1 MRKEKKITVNDRG
14 RELAFTVREMPAT
27 KLESFIV
34 RAGLLLAAS
43 GLADGLLGGAHGEGQ
58 EAEAPD
64 VAHVME
70 AAGRMLGQDKGAGLI
85 RALGALDYDKAR
97 PLLNDL
103 LGCCTLEGSVAPLS
117 EETADAVIEDV
128 RTLFTLRKEALVLNL
143 GFFALAGQSGSQESA
158 NPAPY
163 SRKREISVH

>member
-14 RELAFTVREMPAT
+14 RELAFVVREMPAT

-43 GLADGLLGGAHGEGQ
+43 GLADGLLGGDG
-58 EAEAPD
+58 AEAPD
-64 VAHVME
+64 VAHVMQ

-85 RALGALDYDKAR
+85 RALGSLDYEKAR
-97 PLLNDL
+97 PLLSDL

-128 RTLFTLRKEALVLNL
+128 RTLFTLRKEALALNL
-143 GFFALAGQSGSQESA
+143 GFFALAGQSGSTQSET
-158 NPAPY
+158 PAPY

>member
-34 RAGLLLAAS
+34 RAGLLLASS
-43 GLADGLLGGAHGEGQ
+43 GLADGLLGGEAGES
-58 EAEAPD
+58 AEAPE
-64 VAHVME
+64 VAQVMQG
-70 AAGRMLGQDKGAGLI
+70 AGRMLGSDQGAGLL
-85 RALGALDYDKAR
+85 RALGALDYEKAR

-103 LGCCTLEGSVAPLS
+103 LGCCTLEGSVSPLS

-128 RTLFTLRKEALVLNL
+128 RTLFTLRKEALGLNL
-143 GFFALAGQSGSQESA
+143 GFFALAGQSGSQQSG

-163 SRKREISVH
+163 SRRRRISVQS

>member
-1 MRKEKKITVNDRG
+1 MRKEKKITVSDRG
-14 RELAFTVREMPAT
+14 RELAFVVREMPAT

-43 GLADGLLGGAHGEGQ
+43 GLAEGLLAGEGQ
-58 EAEAPD
+58 DAEAPD
-64 VAHVME
+64 AAHVMQM
-70 AAGRMLGQDKGAGLI
+70 AGRLAHQQGADLL
-85 RALGALDYDKAR
+85 RALGSLDYEKAR
-97 PLLNDL
+97 PLLGDL

-128 RTLFTLRKEALVLNL
+128 RTLFTLRKEALALNL
-143 GFFALAGQSGSQESA
+143 GFFAPAGQSGSQPSG

>member
-1 MRKEKKITVNDRG
+1 MRKEKRIVVNDRG
-14 RELAFTVREMPAT
+14 RELAFVVREMPAT

-34 RAGLLLAAS
+34 RGGLLLAAS
-43 GLADGLLGGAHGEGQ
+43 GLAEGLLGGHEG
-58 EAEAPD
+58 EAPD
-64 VAHVME
+64 VAHVMQ
-70 AAGRMLGQDKGAGLI
+70 AAGRLVQQRGADLL
-85 RALGALDYDKAR
+85 RAVGSLDYEKAR

-143 GFFALAGQSGSQESA
+143 GFFAVAGHSGSQPSA
-158 NPAPY
+158 NPAPH
-163 SRKREISVH
+163 SPKREISVR

>member
-1 MRKEKKITVNDRG
+1 MRKEKRITVNDRG
-14 RELAFTVREMPAT
+14 RELAFVVREMPAT

-43 GLADGLLGGAHGEGQ
+43 GLADGLIGGAD
-58 EAEAPD
+58 AEAPD

-70 AAGRMLGQDKGAGLI
+70 AAGRMLGSDQGAGLL
-85 RALGALDYDKAR
+85 RALGSLDYEKAR
-97 PLLNDL
+97 PLLGDL

-128 RTLFTLRKEALVLNL
+128 RTLFTLRKEALALNL
-143 GFFALAGQSGSQESA
+143 GFFAPAGQSGSQPCGS
-158 NPAPY
+158 PAPY

>member
-14 RELAFTVREMPAT
+14 RELAFVVREMPAT

-43 GLADGLLGGAHGEGQ
+43 GLADGLIGGKD
-58 EAEAPD
+58 AEAPD

-70 AAGRMLGQDKGAGLI
+70 AAGRILGQDTGAGLI
-85 RALGALDYDKAR
+85 RALGSLDYDKAR

-128 RTLFTLRKEALVLNL
+128 RTLFTLRKEALALNL
-143 GFFALAGQSGSQESA
+143 GFFAPAGQSGSPQSG
-158 NPAPY
+158 NRAPY
-163 SRKREISVH
+163 SRKRVISVH

>member
-43 GLADGLLGGAHGEGQ
+43 GLADGLIGGAAGEG
-58 EAEAPD
+58 AEAPD
-64 VAHVME
+64 VAQVMQ
-70 AAGRMLGQDKGAGLI
+70 AAGRMLGSDQGAGLI
-85 RALGALDYDKAR
+85 RALGSLDYDKAR

-103 LGCCTLEGSVAPLS
+103 LGCCTLEGSVAQLS

-128 RTLFTLRKEALVLNL
+128 RTLFTLRKEALALNL
-143 GFFALAGQSGSQESA
+143 GFFAHAGQSGSQESG

-163 SRKREISVH
+163 SRKRGISVH

>member
-27 KLESFIV
+27 KLEAFIV
-34 RAGLLLAAS
+34 RAGLLLAGS
-43 GLADGLLGGAHGEGQ
+43 GLADGLIGGA
-58 EAEAPD
+58 EAEASD
-64 VAHVME
+64 VAHVMQ
-70 AAGRMLGQDKGAGLI
+70 AAGRLMANGKGAGLL
-85 RALGALDYDKAR
+85 RALGSLDYEKAR
-97 PLLNDL
+97 PLLSDL

-128 RTLFTLRKEALVLNL
+128 RTLFALRKEALTLNL
-143 GFFALAGQSGSQESA
+143 GFFALAGESGSAQSG

>member
-14 RELAFTVREMPAT
+14 RELAFVVREMPAT

-34 RAGLLLAAS
+34 RAGLLLAGS
-43 GLADGLLGGAHGEGQ
+43 GLADGLLSGD

-64 VAHVME
+64 VAQVMQ
-70 AAGRMLGQDKGAGLI
+70 AAGRMLGSDQGAGLI
-85 RALGALDYDKAR
+85 RALGALDYEKAR

-128 RTLFTLRKEALVLNL
+128 RTLFTLRKEALGLNL
-143 GFFALAGQSGSQESA
+143 GFFALAGQSDSQQSG

-163 SRKREISVH
+163 SRRRRISVQS

>member
-1 MRKEKKITVNDRG
+1 MRKEKRIVVNDRG
-14 RELAFTVREMPAT
+14 RELAIVVREMPAT

-34 RAGLLLAAS
+34 RGGLLLAAS
-43 GLADGLLGGAHGEGQ
+43 GLAEGLLGGHEG
-58 EAEAPD
+58 EAPD
-64 VAHVME
+64 VAHVMQ
-70 AAGRMLGQDKGAGLI
+70 AAGRLVQQQGADLL
-85 RALGALDYDKAR
+85 RAVVSLDYEKAR

-143 GFFALAGQSGSQESA
+143 GFFAAAGYSGSQPSG
-158 NPAPY
+158 NPAPH
-163 SRKREISVH
+163 SPKREISVR

>member
-14 RELAFTVREMPAT
+14 RDLAFVVREMPAT
-27 KLESFIV
+27 KLESVIV

-43 GLADGLLGGAHGEGQ
+43 GLADGLIGGKD
-58 EAEAPD
+58 AEAPD

-70 AAGRMLGQDKGAGLI
+70 AAGRMLGSDQGAGLI
-85 RALGALDYDKAR
+85 RALGSLDYDKAR

-103 LGCCTLEGSVAPLS
+103 LGCCTLEGSVTPLS

-128 RTLFTLRKEALVLNL
+128 RTLFTLRKEALALNL
-143 GFFALAGQSGSQESA
+143 GFFALAGQSGSQQSG

-163 SRKREISVH
+163 SRRRGISVH

>member
-1 MRKEKKITVNDRG
+1 MRKEKKIAVNDRG
-14 RELAFTVREMPAT
+14 RELAFVVREMPAT
-27 KLESFIV
+27 KLEAFIV

-43 GLADGLLGGAHGEGQ
+43 GLADGLLGGG

-64 VAHVME
+64 VAHVMQM
-70 AAGRMLGQDKGAGLI
+70 AGRLAERQGADLL
-85 RALGALDYDKAR
+85 RALGSLDYEKAR

-128 RTLFTLRKEALVLNL
+128 RTLFTLRKEALALNL
-143 GFFALAGQSGSQESA
+143 DFFAAAGQSGSPESA

-163 SRKREISVH
+163 SRKREISVR

>member
-14 RELAFTVREMPAT
+14 RELAFVVREMPAT

-34 RAGLLLAAS
+34 RAGLLLVGS
-43 GLADGLLGGAHGEGQ
+43 GLADGLIGGKD
-58 EAEAPD
+58 AEAPD

-70 AAGRMLGQDKGAGLI
+70 AAGRMLGQDQGAGLI
-85 RALGALDYDKAR
+85 RALGSLDYEKAR
-97 PLLNDL
+97 PLLSDL

-128 RTLFTLRKEALVLNL
+128 RTLFTLRKEALALNL
-143 GFFALAGQSGSQESA
+143 GFFALAGQSGSQQSG

-163 SRKREISVH
+163 SRRRRISVQS